1 MGTISNLMVAY
12 IVYLFTMSTRRTPN
26 LGSSNQQLMLANL
39 QIQHIYLGLEES
51 KTKSEYSHSLGIL

>member
-1 MGTISNLMVAY
+1 MVAY
-12 IVYLFTMSTRRTPN
+12 IVYLFTISTRRTPN
-26 LGSSNQQLMLANL
+26 MGPSNQELMLANL